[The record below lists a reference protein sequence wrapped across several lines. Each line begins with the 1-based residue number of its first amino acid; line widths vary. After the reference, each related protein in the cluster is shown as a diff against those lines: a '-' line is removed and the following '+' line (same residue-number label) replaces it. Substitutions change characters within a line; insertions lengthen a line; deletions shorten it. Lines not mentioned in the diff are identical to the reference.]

1 MNGGGL
7 NPKLVEAW
15 QEAGRD
21 LGIRVT
27 APAGLSGSSKSL
39 FFCEAFVPDFGSPSG
54 MIVVSRKTERRVRRE
69 LRGLE
74 GVAVTISPERQQRA
88 YVRKYIIDELIDWGW
103 FGAPGDEPDWYKE
116 KGGPPAP
123 SAGPVAGGP

>member
-27 APAGLSGSSKSL
+27 APAGLSGSSGNPFL
-39 FFCEAFVPDFGSPSG
+39 CEAFVPDFGSPSG
-54 MIVVSRKTERRVRRE
+54 TIVVSRKTERRVRRE

-88 YVRKYIIDELIDWGW
+88 YVRKSIIDELIDWGW